1 MSNKVKTI
9 SEVLVVGAGP
19 VGMFTALRLAE
30 NGIGV
35 QLIDQESCTAGHS
48 YACALHPRTLQL
60 LDEVGIAQDAIKLGH
75 LIETVAFYEGA
86 YRRAD
91 IKLSLLP
98 VQFPFVLVLPQNAIE
113 DLLEQKLKQKA
124 GVEVRWNHRLAD
136 LEMKN
141 GVATATIDE
150 LAMEGKGYSVP
161 DFEMAVKKTLSIN
174 AEFVVGAD
182 GQGSIV
188 RQRLNIDYE
197 RVGKPQLFEVYEFET
212 NAQLPS
218 EIRIVLDKH
227 MVGVLWPFT
236 QNKGRWSIQWL
247 RANALSDFPPK
258 TRSTFTIADSP
269 GPDDNRHHLHKL
281 LSVHAPWFQAEIKD
295 VGWVKEVQ
303 FEDRLARQF
312 GRDRAWLA
320 GDAAHQTGPVGMQS
334 MNMGFCEGADL
345 AGKLTRIL
353 RDKGSS
359 DLLENYDLERRMEWE
374 QLLGLKGG
382 PQASALAD
390 EWTRGRSAQIPAC
403 IPASGMELT
412 LLLHQ
417 LGLEFKPPY
426 LDKVEVEG
434 AVLA

>member
-1 MSNKVKTI
+1 MISKNKTQ

-35 QLIDQESCTAGHS
+35 QLIDQEACTAGHS

-60 LDEVGIAQDAIKLGH
+60 LDELGIAQDAIKLGH
-75 LIETVAFYEGA
+75 VIETVAFYEGA
-86 YRRAD
+86 FQRAE
-91 IKLSLLP
+91 LNLARLP
-98 VQFPFVLVLPQNAIE
+98 VKFPFVLVLPQNVLE
-113 DLLEQKLKQKA
+113 DLLEQKLKEKA

-136 LEMKN
+136 LDMMN
-141 GVATATIDE
+141 GAATATIEE

-161 DFEMAVKKTLSIN
+161 DFEMAVKKTVTVN
-174 AEFVVGAD
+174 ADFVVGAD
-182 GQGSIV
+182 GQGSLV

-236 QNKGRWSIQWL
+236 QNKGRWSLQWL
-247 RANALSDFPPK
+247 RANALSDFPEK
-258 TRSTFTIADSP
+258 TRSSFTVADSP

-281 LSVHAPWFQAEIKD
+281 LSAHAPWFQAEIKD
-295 VGWVKEVQ
+295 VGWVKEIQ
-303 FEDRLARQF
+303 FEHRLARQF

-334 MNMGFCEGADL
+334 MNMGFREGADL
-345 AGKLTRIL
+345 ALKLATIL
-353 RDKGSS
+353 RDKGSP
-359 DLLENYDLERRMEWE
+359 DLLESYDLESRMEWE
-374 QLLGLKGG
+374 QLLGWKGS
-382 PQASALAD
+382 PQASSLTD
-390 EWTRGRSAQIPAC
+390 EWIRERSAQIPGC
-403 IPASGMELT
+403 PNG
-412 LLLHQ
+412 
-417 LGLEFKPPY
+417 
-426 LDKVEVEG
+426 
-434 AVLA
+434 

>member
-1 MSNKVKTI
+1 MISKNKTQ

-35 QLIDQESCTAGHS
+35 QLIDQEACTAGHS

-60 LDEVGIAQDAIKLGH
+60 LDELGIAQDAIKLGH
-75 LIETVAFYEGA
+75 VIETVAFYEGA
-86 YRRAD
+86 FQRAE
-91 IKLSLLP
+91 LNLARLP
-98 VQFPFVLVLPQNAIE
+98 VKFPFVLVLPQNVLE
-113 DLLEQKLKQKA
+113 DLLEQKLKEKA

-136 LEMKN
+136 LDMMN
-141 GVATATIDE
+141 GAATATIEE

-161 DFEMAVKKTLSIN
+161 DFEMAVKKTVTVN
-174 AEFVVGAD
+174 ADFVVGAD
-182 GQGSIV
+182 GQGSLV

-236 QNKGRWSIQWL
+236 QNKGRWSLQWL
-247 RANALSDFPPK
+247 RANALSDFPEK
-258 TRSTFTIADSP
+258 TRSSFTVADSP

-281 LSVHAPWFQAEIKD
+281 LSAHAPWFQAEIKD
-295 VGWVKEVQ
+295 VGWVKEIQ
-303 FEDRLARQF
+303 FEHRLARQF

-334 MNMGFCEGADL
+334 MNMGFREGADL
-345 AGKLTRIL
+345 ALKLATIL
-353 RDKGSS
+353 RDKGSP
-359 DLLENYDLERRMEWE
+359 DLLESYDLESRMEWE
-374 QLLGLKGG
+374 QLLGWKGS
-382 PQASALAD
+382 PQASSLTD
-390 EWTRGRSAQIPAC
+390 EWIRERSAQIPVC

-412 LLLHQ
+412 LLLRQ
-417 LGLEFKPPY
+417 LRLKFERSGVRE
-426 LDKVEVEG
+426 VEAEG
-434 AVLA
+434 AVLV

>member
-86 YRRAD
+86 YRRAE

-150 LAMEGKGYSVP
+150 LAMEGKG
-161 DFEMAVKKTLSIN
+161 
-174 AEFVVGAD
+174 
-182 GQGSIV
+182 
-188 RQRLNIDYE
+188 
-197 RVGKPQLFEVYEFET
+197 
-212 NAQLPS
+212 
-218 EIRIVLDKH
+218 
-227 MVGVLWPFT
+227 
-236 QNKGRWSIQWL
+236 
-247 RANALSDFPPK
+247 
-258 TRSTFTIADSP
+258 
-269 GPDDNRHHLHKL
+269 
-281 LSVHAPWFQAEIKD
+281 
-295 VGWVKEVQ
+295 
-303 FEDRLARQF
+303 
-312 GRDRAWLA
+312 
-320 GDAAHQTGPVGMQS
+320 DA
-334 MNMGFCEGADL
+334 
-345 AGKLTRIL
+345 
-353 RDKGSS
+353 
-359 DLLENYDLERRMEWE
+359 
-374 QLLGLKGG
+374 
-382 PQASALAD
+382 
-390 EWTRGRSAQIPAC
+390 
-403 IPASGMELT
+403 
-412 LLLHQ
+412 
-417 LGLEFKPPY
+417 
-426 LDKVEVEG
+426 
-434 AVLA
+434 